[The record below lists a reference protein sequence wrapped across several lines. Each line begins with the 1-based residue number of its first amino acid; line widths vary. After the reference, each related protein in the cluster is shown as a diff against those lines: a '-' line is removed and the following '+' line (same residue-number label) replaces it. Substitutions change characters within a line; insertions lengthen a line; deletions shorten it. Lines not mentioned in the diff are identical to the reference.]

1 MRRVSVLLWIL
12 GLVAGS
18 LMLIPGTGQAPVA
31 LANVPNDQPW
41 SVVPGTC
48 ENAYQG
54 AVFAN
59 AVIPTGAGD
68 YCGAQATPPTT
79 FDTVQIFPPN
89 VLRDEASAAVPCEGG
104 RTSGTCYRMWYV
116 GVDTNAVRRV
126 GYALSPNGVAWTRVA
141 GPQAGGSV
149 FTGSGVSG
157 RFDEIGV
164 TTNHVIR
171 YNGLYHMWYTGVS
184 SDGSWVGF
192 GYATSSNGINWD
204 RQNSGNPV
212 LTPRTTPGGVFDDG
226 QIIGPFVIID
236 QASTRAPCESN
247 RTSGTCFRMWYEGI
261 RAGSPGS
268 YYVGYAL
275 SPNGINWTVVTG
287 TEDLGSVLD
296 GSGVPGEFDSNT
308 NGLAAVIKDG
318 DIYRM
323 WYQAKDFTSPD
334 VFSIGHVT
342 STDGRVWVRPIPNE
356 AVFRGSN
363 DNITVNLPGTNDN
376 VWVVRL
382 LKEDLTYRMWY
393 ATSSTTD
400 STRFGLVEMT
410 QGEALPATPTVSRAG
425 NTFTIDFTT
434 NRPIPSGGS
443 VLITLPP
450 NVSLAGFASPSLTGF
465 GAGATLIRD
474 AGAVTDAFSGFAARE
489 ALIVRLPSGA
499 SIGAKTISFN
509 LGAGVPSPET
519 VQIQTF
525 DSHKVLERGSVDLR
539 TDLEITKTSAP
550 ATLVPGTAVTY
561 TITVR
566 NNGPAAANGA
576 TVVDTFPAAVT
587 NVTWTCSAT
596 GGAACGAAS
605 GSGNLNQT
613 LGNLP
618 SGASVTITA
627 VGTIQS
633 AATGNLVNTAT
644 VTAPAINTDTDTGN
658 NSATDTR
665 TLQPRADLAISRSI
679 TLPLTGGFPVSYTL
693 TAQNNGPST
702 ATGAQIVDTVPAAIT
717 VTGWTCTATS
727 GSSCGAASGNSPINQ
742 TATLAPGGSVTYTVN
757 GNVPLSAVGQQVTLR
772 SAVTAPAGV
781 QDLVPANNET
791 QQTTTIQPPEADL
804 AISRTNLSSPITAGR
819 SFSYTLVAQNNGPT
833 AVTGARVV
841 DTVPAAVTIT
851 GWTCSATSG
860 SSCGAAS
867 GSGPVDQA
875 ATIVPGGSV
884 TYTVTGVV
892 AYGSA
897 VQQVAFASSIT
908 PPTGISDPT
917 PANNQE
923 DATAQVTYVIVIP
936 IVVR

>member
-1 MRRVSVLLWIL
+1 MRRVSALLWVL
-12 GLVAGS
+12 GLVVGS
-18 LMLIPGTGQAPVA
+18 LMLIPGAGQAPVA
-31 LANVPNDQPW
+31 LANVPNEQPW
-41 SVVPGTC
+41 SVVNGTC
-48 ENAYQG
+48 QPAYQG

-59 AVIPTGAGD
+59 AVIATGATN
-68 YCGAQATPPTT
+68 YCGGSGTS

-89 VLRDEASAAVPCEGG
+89 VLRDEASNDVPCEGG

-126 GYALSPNGVAWTRVA
+126 GYAVSPDGVTWTRVP
-141 GPQAGGSV
+141 GTQSGGSV
-149 FTGSGVSG
+149 FTGSNVSG

-171 YNGLYHMWYTGVS
+171 YDGLYRMWYTGVS

-192 GYATSSNGINWD
+192 GYATSSDGINWD
-204 RQNSGNPV
+204 RRDDPV
-212 LTPRTTPGGVFDDG
+212 LTPRTTLNVFDNG
-226 QIIGPFVIID
+226 QIIGPFVIVD
-236 QASTRAPCESN
+236 QASTRAPCDGG
-247 RTSGTCFRMWYEGI
+247 RTSGICFRMWYEGI
-261 RAGSPGS
+261 RAGSPAS

-275 SPNGINWTVVTG
+275 SPDGINWTVVNG
-287 TEDLGSVLD
+287 PEDLGSVLD
-296 GSGVPGEFDSNT
+296 GSGFADPDPFDSNT

-323 WYQAKDFTSPD
+323 WYQAKNFASPD
-334 VFSIGHVT
+334 VFSVGHVT
-342 STDGRVWVRPIPNE
+342 STDGRVWVRPLPNE
-356 AVFRGSN
+356 AVFRGTDDS
-363 DNITVNLPGTNDN
+363 ITVNLPGTNDN

-382 LKEDLTYRMWY
+382 LKEDLRYRMWY

-410 QGEALPATPTVSRAG
+410 QGTALPGTPTVSRTG
-425 NTFTIDFTT
+425 NTFTINFTT
-434 NRPIPSGGS
+434 NRAIPSGGS

-450 NVSLAGFASPSLTGF
+450 NVSLAGFGSPSLTGF
-465 GAGATLIRD
+465 GTGATLVRD
-474 AGAVTDAFSGFAARE
+474 PAAVTDAFSGFAARE
-489 ALIVRLPSGA
+489 ALIVRLPNGA
-499 SIGAKTISFN
+499 ATGAKTISFN

-525 DSHKVLERGSVDLR
+525 DSHKVLERSSVDLR
-539 TDLEITKTSAP
+539 TDLAITKTSAP
-550 ATLVPGTAVTY
+550 ATLVPGTQVTY
-561 TITVR
+561 TMTVT

-576 TVVDTFPAAVT
+576 TVVDNFPAAVT
-587 NVTWTCSAT
+587 NVTWTCS
-596 GGAACGAAS
+596 GAACSAAS

-613 LGNLP
+613 LGNMP

-633 AATGNLVNTAT
+633 AATGNLSNTAT
-644 VTAPAINTDTDTGN
+644 VTAPAINTDTNTGN
-658 NSATDTR
+658 NSATDTQP
-665 TLQPRADLAISRSI
+665 LQPRADLAISRSI
-679 TLPLTGGFPVSYTL
+679 TLPLTDGFPVSYTL

-702 ATGAQIVDTVPAAIT
+702 ATDAQIVDTVSGAVTI
-717 VTGWTCTATS
+717 TGWTCTATS
-727 GSSCGAASGNSPINQ
+727 GSSCGAASGNSLINQ

-757 GNVPLSAVGQQVTLR
+757 GNVSSGAVGQQVTLT
-772 SAVTAPAGV
+772 SIITPPAGV
-781 QDLVPANNET
+781 EDLVPANNQT

-804 AISRTNLSSPITAGR
+804 AISRTNLASPIAAGR

-833 AVTGARVV
+833 AVIGARVV
-841 DTVPAAVTIT
+841 DTVPAVVTIT

-875 ATIVPGGSV
+875 LTIVPGGSV

-908 PPTGISDPT
+908 PPTGIADPVL
-917 PANNQE
+917 ANNQE
-923 DATAQVTYVIVIP
+923 NTTAQVNYVIAIP